1 MVTRIFYLL
10 VMTSGASVG
19 KFNTYY
25 NPACYISG
33 NKKKALY
40 SLNDDV
46 YMMTYYVLEGGGQ
59 KDLKIKE
66 CKGSLKKL
74 GVIFTQGKLV
84 KYLVSDN
91 LLIVF

>member
-19 KFNTYY
+19 KFNTCY

-46 YMMTYYVLEGGGQ
+46 YMMTYYVLEGGGAEGFKNKRMQ
-59 KDLKIKE
+59 RE
-66 CKGSLKKL
+66 SKKARSN
-74 GVIFTQGKLV
+74 IYARETC
-84 KYLVSDN
+84 
-91 LLIVF
+91 